1 MQKVVVQVP
10 MDRKLRDSAQRVA
23 EEYGFSSL
31 QEVIRLFATKLSKRQ
46 ISVDISDAEYLSS
59 EEDKILQKKYAL
71 FLRDKKR
78 GGTYKARSAKEM
90 IGQLTS

>member
-10 MDRKLRDSAQRVA
+10 MDRKLRNSAQRVA

-31 QEVIRLFATKLSKRQ
+31 QEIIRLFATKLSNRQ
-46 ISVDISDAEYLSS
+46 ISVDISGVEYLSPK
-59 EEDKILQKKYAL
+59 EDKILQKKYAL

-78 GGTYKARSAKEM
+78 GKTYKAQFAKEM
-90 IGQLTS
+90 VEQLTS